1 MGGARVASILRMS
14 NVFAQAG
21 QSPTPNAAEAIMRL
35 FISGG
40 VMPASIEKQLKRQP
54 SAPIVLS
61 ELPSINAFQ
70 RLSRWSITGVSSQVA
85 KRTSKQ
91 KSPGHLR

>member
-1 MGGARVASILRMS
+1 
-14 NVFAQAG
+14 
-21 QSPTPNAAEAIMRL
+21 
-35 FISGG
+35 

-54 SAPIVLS
+54 YAPIVLS

-91 KSPGHLR
+91 KSPGHLLYCRWPGPKDLPGYVILWGIICPARAYS